1 MVGLVTAS
9 HFPCFNYVTWDR
21 DEGLGRG
28 REILKACLL
37 SVPTFTA
44 VELKK
49 KKSPQAKILC
59 IANKIVS
66 PGFYQH
72 RSHKELT
79 AVYVNEQDLLFSD
92 LFFHSKKHYFMLSF
106 KHGNK
111 EQ

>member
-49 KKSPQAKILC
+49 KNL
-59 IANKIVS
+59 
-66 PGFYQH
+66 H
-72 RSHKELT
+72 RQK
-79 AVYVNEQDLLFSD
+79 
-92 LFFHSKKHYFMLSF
+92 FFALPIK
-106 KHGNK
+106 
-111 EQ
+111 